1 MDNGESD
8 PNSLIMT
15 LPLSANSWMQARLG
29 LPQGNPVVLQ
39 PFTIP
44 HKCKLSAEVGLTLDA
59 PDAAT
64 VKFII
69 GTAQGSDIT
78 YYPPVII
85 NTIGKPEIYEVDL
98 SKLAGKQVQFV
109 FRVESG
115 EPLQQGSAVW
125 IDPTLTQ
132 EK

>member
-1 MDNGESD
+1 
-8 PNSLIMT
+8 
-15 LPLSANSWMQARLG
+15 
-29 LPQGNPVVLQ
+29 
-39 PFTIP
+39 
-44 HKCKLSAEVGLTLDA
+44 VGLTRDA
-59 PDAAT
+59 PASGT

-85 NTIGKPEIYEVDL
+85 NTRGKPETYEVDL
-98 SKLAGKQVQFV
+98 SKLAGKQIQFI
-109 FRVESG
+109 FRVESS

-132 EK
+132 EI